1 MTNIIHLLFNIV
13 LTKVYLCHENFNFLK
28 IMKKVLLLGAFALF
42 GAMNAQEYKPEA
54 GKVTTE
60 FGLTGGLGNTSV
72 ELPDGNAYFK
82 ARYFKT
88 ENFAYRLSASVGS
101 SSNTTDIDQYSNR
114 GTANEFHTTGKDK
127 TSNTSILLG
136 FGFEKHFAG
145 TDRLSPY
152 IGAEALIGYA
162 GQKTVADRA
171 TVNSGSNTSA
181 YNYSEETEVKGPNAL
196 SFGVRGVFGADYYFA
211 KKVFL
216 GVEAGLGLMYTSVGK
231 TKTSSS
237 YSATSGGTTTSGSSS
252 SETPGGSSFN
262 ITPQVVTGIR
272 IGYVF

>member
-1 MTNIIHLLFNIV
+1 MPEKFNYY
-13 LTKVYLCHENFNFLK
+13 T
-28 IMKKVLLLGAFALF
+28 MKKVLLLGAFALF

-60 FGLTGGLGNTSV
+60 FGLTGGLGDTSV
-72 ELPDGNAYFK
+72 QLPDGNAYFK

-88 ENFAYRLSASVGS
+88 ENLAYRLSASVGS
-101 SSNTTDIDQYSNR
+101 SSTTTDTDEYSSR
-114 GTANEFHTTGKDK
+114 GTIFETHTTGKDK
-127 TSNTSILLG
+127 VSSTNILLG
-136 FGFEKHFAG
+136 FGVEKHFAG
-145 TDRLSPY
+145 TERLSPY

-162 GQKTVADRA
+162 GQKKVSDR
-171 TVNSGSNTSA
+171 TEVNSGSNTTA
-181 YNYSEETEVKGPNAL
+181 YNLTTEKEVKGPNTF

-216 GVEAGLGLMYTSVGK
+216 GVEAGLGLMYASEGK

-237 YSATSGGTTTSGSSS
+237 NSLTSGGTTTTRSSS
-252 SETPGGSSFN
+252 SETPGGRSFN
-262 ITPQVVTGIR
+262 IKPQVVTGIR